1 MEKKYESLLNE
12 SLDVP
17 DLDYVYL
24 THVSDKT
31 PVKIR
36 ASLFFTTHL
45 GREIEDRS
53 FVNDIDSPIE
63 LLSGTA
69 KSYEYL
75 VKYLQFY
82 ENIPEQ
88 PGPVTPI
95 REPITKI
102 LEYEVRV
109 FGDLFEYSLENVKL
123 VRDLCFMADYAGTP
137 AFFQKVFALCAS
149 QLIKLRL
156 QFDNTSELLDTL
168 TKLISVPPPKISM
181 SSDSECSSFL
191 SAKEFSDAS
200 DETL

>member
-1 MEKKYESLLNE
+1 MEKKYESLIDE

-24 THVSDKT
+24 THVSNKT
-31 PVKIR
+31 PMKIR

-45 GREIEDRS
+45 GREIEDRA

-63 LLSGTA
+63 LLSGTG

-82 ENIPEQ
+82 EIIPER

-95 REPITKI
+95 REPITKL

-123 VRDLCFMADYAGTP
+123 VRDLCVMADYAGTP
-137 AFFQKVFALCAS
+137 AFFQKVFAICAY
-149 QLIKLRL
+149 QLINLRLHFNDTDEMINALIKL
-156 QFDNTSELLDTL
+156 TA
-168 TKLISVPPPKISM
+168 VPQPKKDV
-181 SSDSECSSFL
+181 SSDSECSSVL

-200 DETL
+200 EETL